1 MILKDSGT
9 RLDRCPCSLL
19 LEELVHFLGIQ
30 TEVLSCKIIISL
42 VTSGTNVCTFLSV
55 VRDLFTSTK
64 VILHLRMEYQHQKSE
79 NQIDF
84 NLDDSY
90 LLMAFMAFKVE
101 KEMAT
106 HSSILAWRIPGTGEP
121 GGLPSMGSHR
131 VGHD

>member
-1 MILKDSGT
+1 VILKDSGT

-90 LLMAFMAFKVE
+90 LLMAFMVFMVD
-101 KEMAT
+101 
-106 HSSILAWRIPGTGEP
+106 PGFEP
-121 GGLPSMGSHR
+121 TSTNSKACGLSTLPFLLLCSY
-131 VGHD
+131 